1 MMRRLVMS
9 PIGCAFV
16 VAVSL
21 AIACTTQSVAEENST
36 AKPADNSSPTDK
48 SSADVKSTTDKPA
61 ANGSATV
68 APTKKSTSKKALR
81 RGAKKKKWSPTA
93 KQLTLDPKA
102 PHVGLF
108 DGISD
113 GKLTVKVVAKDQF
126 GGTIYVENPSKQPI
140 TVELPESFVTLPVL
154 RQIGGGGGRGPGG
167 GGAAGGGAQAG
178 GGGFGGGGMGGGGGG
193 FGGGGGGGMFSI
205 PPEHT
210 AKVPFHSVCLEHG
223 KADPDPTTLYK
234 LVPVSEYTKDEQ
246 LTALIALIA
255 RNAIDPQVAQA
266 AAWHLSSKLSWD
278 DLAAKQSTEIGSTD
292 QPYFTSQTLFQAQQ
306 LIVDA
311 RGFARERAE
320 KTAKDKLEQPKKSDS
335 KSDHVIQGR

>member
-16 VAVSL
+16 VAVGL
-21 AIACTTQSVAEENST
+21 AIACTTQSAAEENST

-48 SSADVKSTTDKPA
+48 SSADVKSTSDKPA

-68 APTKKSTSKKALR
+68 APTKKATSKKALK

-102 PHVGLF
+102 PHVALF
-108 DGISD
+108 DGMSD
-113 GKLTVKVVAKDQF
+113 GKLTVKVVAKDPF
-126 GGTIYVENPSKQPI
+126 GGAVYIENPSKQPI
-140 TVELPESFVTLPVL
+140 TVELPESFVTVPVL
-154 RQIGGGGGRGPGG
+154 RQVGGGGRGGG
-167 GGAAGGGAQAG
+167 GAGGGAGGAAQTG
-178 GGGFGGGGMGGGGGG
+178 GGGFGGA
-193 FGGGGGGGMFSI
+193 GGGGGGMFSI

-223 KADPDPTTLYK
+223 KADPDPTTLLK

-246 LTALIALIA
+246 LSALITLIA

-266 AAWHLSSKLSWD
+266 AAWHLSSKMSWE

-292 QPYFTSQTLFQAQQ
+292 QPYFTSQALFQAQQ
-306 LIVDA
+306 LVVDA
-311 RGFARERAE
+311 RGVARERAE
-320 KTAKDKLEQPKKSDS
+320 KTAKDKLAQPKQSDS

>member
-16 VAVSL
+16 VAAGL
-21 AIACTTQSVAEENST
+21 AIACTTQSAAEENST

-48 SSADVKSTTDKPA
+48 SSADVKSTSDKPA

-68 APTKKSTSKKALR
+68 APTKKATSKKALK
-81 RGAKKKKWSPTA
+81 RGAKKKKWSPMA

-102 PHVGLF
+102 PHVALF
-108 DGISD
+108 DGMSD
-113 GKLTVKVVAKDQF
+113 GKLTVKVVAKDPF
-126 GGTIYVENPSKQPI
+126 GGTVYIENPSKQPI
-140 TVELPESFVTLPVL
+140 TVELPESFVTVPIL
-154 RQIGGGGGRGPGG
+154 RQVGGGNRGG
-167 GGAAGGGAQAG
+167 GGAGGAGGAAQAG
-178 GGGFGGGGMGGGGGG
+178 GGGFGGAGMGGGGG
-193 FGGGGGGGMFSI
+193 FAGGGGGGMFSI

-223 KADPDPTTLYK
+223 KADPDPTTLLK

-246 LTALIALIA
+246 LSALISLIA

-266 AAWHLSSKLSWD
+266 AAWHLSNKMSWD

-306 LIVDA
+306 LVVDA

-320 KTAKDKLEQPKKSDS
+320 KMAKDKLEQPQKSDS

>member
-16 VAVSL
+16 VAVGL
-21 AIACTTQSVAEENST
+21 AIACTTQSAADENST

-61 ANGSATV
+61 ANGSGTV
-68 APTKKSTSKKALR
+68 APTKKITSKKALKR
-81 RGAKKKKWSPTA
+81 AAKKKKWSPTA

-102 PHVGLF
+102 PHVGFF

-113 GKLTVKVVAKDQF
+113 GKLNVKVVAKDAF
-126 GGTIYVENPSKQPI
+126 GGTVYVENPSKQPI
-140 TVELPESFVTLPVL
+140 TVELPESFVTVPVL
-154 RQIGGGGGRGPGG
+154 RQVGGGAGGRGG
-167 GGAAGGGAQAG
+167 GGAGGAGGAQAG
-178 GGGFGGGGMGGGGGG
+178 GGGFGGGQGGGGGG
-193 FGGGGGGGMFSI
+193 FGGAGGGGMFSI
-205 PPEHT
+205 PPEQT

-234 LVPVSEYTKDEQ
+234 IVPVSEYTKDEQ
-246 LTALIALIA
+246 LSALITLIA

-266 AAWHLSSKLSWD
+266 AAWHLSNKMTWE

-292 QPYFTSQTLFQAQQ
+292 QPYFTSQALFQAQQ
-306 LIVDA
+306 LVVDA

-320 KTAKDKLEQPKKSDS
+320 KTAKDKLEQPKQSDS